1 MPLPPRS
8 YEETCRVFRWRIPD
22 IVNIAVEAI
31 DRQASG
37 GADGHRTAL
46 IAESDLG
53 VAARYTFIDLQRYS
67 NRLAHLLTD
76 AGIGPGE
83 RVAIIM
89 GPSGEAA
96 VALLAALKV
105 GAIAVPLSP
114 RLEPLALL
122 DRFQRLEVAAAL
134 GERALAPLLAT
145 ARANLPSLRL
155 ALAAHASAE
164 NVAEMWT
171 SLIPVTNDFE
181 PVQTAADEPALLL
194 HHAGENRATLY
205 AHRVLHTRLPGVE
218 FAHRGFPHVGD
229 IMWTAADWA
238 SEGGWLD
245 CVLPA
250 WWHGVTVVASPARA
264 DNLPGL
270 LARWGV
276 RNIHLP
282 AHRLDALR
290 ETVGSGLPPL
300 RSLVVTGELSLDDAA
315 WLRDHC
321 GGAVARALGN
331 AALGLLVAPS
341 PLFDCP
347 AEALGRPAPG
357 YTIDVVDQR
366 GRILPAD
373 AVGDIALHLDSPS
386 LPLGTLD
393 GDPLPHLGRWMPVAQ
408 KARKDLDGTFW
419 PDPPR
424 VLPAAPEPEKPFTLR
439 ALDPDERW
447 R

>member
-1 MPLPPRS
+1 
-8 YEETCRVFRWRIPD
+8 
-22 IVNIAVEAI
+22 
-31 DRQASG
+31 
-37 GADGHRTAL
+37 
-46 IAESDLG
+46 
-53 VAARYTFIDLQRYS
+53 
-67 NRLAHLLTD
+67 
-76 AGIGPGE
+76 
-83 RVAIIM
+83 
-89 GPSGEAA
+89 
-96 VALLAALKV
+96 
-105 GAIAVPLSP
+105 
-114 RLEPLALL
+114 
-122 DRFQRLEVAAAL
+122 
-134 GERALAPLLAT
+134 
-145 ARANLPSLRL
+145 
-155 ALAAHASAE
+155 
-164 NVAEMWT
+164 
-171 SLIPVTNDFE
+171 
-181 PVQTAADEPALLL
+181 
-194 HHAGENRATLY
+194 
-205 AHRVLHTRLPGVE
+205 
-218 FAHRGFPHVGD
+218 
-229 IMWTAADWA
+229 
-238 SEGGWLD
+238 
-245 CVLPA
+245 
-250 WWHGVTVVASPARA
+250 
-264 DNLPGL
+264 
-270 LARWGV
+270 
-276 RNIHLP
+276 
-282 AHRLDALR
+282 
-290 ETVGSGLPPL
+290 
-300 RSLVVTGELSLDDAA
+300 LSLDDAA